1 MTDRINNNLYIGS
14 GTLYASTVTA
24 ANAQISG
31 TISAANIVGSI
42 VSAGTITAPGATITS
57 LYANNNITTGTI
69 SLSNTYGI
77 DFASNIGNQQ
87 IAFADLP
94 NNFFGI
100 GANNSAM
107 QYQAGANSVHRFY
120 TNASRGTANGAL
132 GTLIASITSTGI
144 STANAQISG
153 TVSAATLV
161 GSLFS
166 GGSIGVAGA
175 TVGTLY
181 ANTITVG
188 NLFVSG
194 SIISNLNV
202 TNGITTGS
210 INANSIV
217 ITNGSL
223 IATFNSNTI
232 GSLFTTNGNVGIG
245 ITSPSYALHVSGAIY
260 ATGDI
265 SAFSD
270 KRLKKDIITIDNPLE
285 KVNSLRGVYYTSTET
300 NKRSVGVI
308 AQEIQE
314 ILPEVVATDGEYL
327 GVAYG
332 NITGLLIESIKEL
345 TKRCITLEKCLSEL
359 LLK

>member
-31 TISAANIVGSI
+31 TISAANI
-42 VSAGTITAPGATITS
+42 
-57 LYANNNITTGTI
+57 
-69 SLSNTYGI
+69 
-77 DFASNIGNQQ
+77 
-87 IAFADLP
+87 
-94 NNFFGI
+94 
-100 GANNSAM
+100 
-107 QYQAGANSVHRFY
+107 
-120 TNASRGTANGAL
+120 
-132 GTLIASITSTGI
+132 
-144 STANAQISG
+144 
-153 TVSAATLV
+153 V

-232 GSLFTTNGNVGIG
+232 
-245 ITSPSYALHVSGAIY
+245 
-260 ATGDI
+260 
-265 SAFSD
+265 
-270 KRLKKDIITIDNPLE
+270 
-285 KVNSLRGVYYTSTET
+285 
-300 NKRSVGVI
+300 
-308 AQEIQE
+308 
-314 ILPEVVATDGEYL
+314 
-327 GVAYG
+327 
-332 NITGLLIESIKEL
+332 
-345 TKRCITLEKCLSEL
+345 
-359 LLK
+359 